1 MKVFFT
7 LLLLTNIV
15 FAVFQWLVPY
25 EQLMPQARTTAL
37 AEQLK
42 LLDEPYTSSEQ
53 QLEPQDDTP
62 AIADK
67 RNAEISAPLC
77 YTLGPF
83 KKQKMAQQTASI
95 YKQQNIPITTRSS
108 IEKGYLGM
116 MVYID
121 GHSSRAQAI
130 KTSEAL
136 KEKGVHDLI
145 IVNDENKTNVISLG
159 VYALKKN
166 ADRLKSR
173 IEAMGYEVKT
183 EARYRN
189 QTIYWLDYSQEEN
202 ENLSLLVEQLRS
214 EYGISRISRQCEKE
228 NLL

>member
-7 LLLLTNIV
+7 LLLLTNII

-25 EQLMPQARTTAL
+25 EQLMPAASASAV

-42 LLDEPYTSSEQ
+42 LLDEPDTSSEQ
-53 QLEPQDDTP
+53 QLEPQDESPVT
-62 AIADK
+62 ASK

-83 KKQKMAQQTASI
+83 KEQKLAQQTASL

-108 IEKGYLGM
+108 IEKGYMGM

-121 GHSSRAQAI
+121 GHASRAEAI
-130 KTSEAL
+130 ATAEDL
-136 KEKGVHDLI
+136 KAKGVRDYI
-145 IVNDENKTNVISLG
+145 IVNDLDKTNVLSLG

-166 ADRLKSR
+166 ADGLKSR
-173 IEAMGYEVKT
+173 IEALGYQVQSEP
-183 EARYRN
+183 RYRN
-189 QTIYWLDYSQEEN
+189 QTIYWLDYAQVEN
-202 ENLSLLVEQLRS
+202 ASLNQLVEQLKS
-214 EYGISRISRQCEKE
+214 EQGISRITRQCS
-228 NLL
+228 

>member
-25 EQLMPQARTTAL
+25 EQLLPQARATVV

-42 LLDEPYTSSEQ
+42 LLDESDTSFEQ

-62 AIADK
+62 AIAEK

-83 KKQKMAQQTASI
+83 KKQKMAQQTVSI

-121 GHSSRAQAI
+121 GHRSRAQAV

-136 KEKGVHDLI
+136 KEKGVRDFI
-145 IVNDENKTNVISLG
+145 IVNEENKTNVISLG

-202 ENLSLLVEQLRS
+202 ENLSLLVEELRR
-214 EYGISRISRQCEKE
+214 EYGISRISRQCS
-228 NLL
+228 